1 MKLSELKKTLHAH
14 GEQPVRFTLP
24 DGREVPAAY
33 HLTEV
38 GQVSKDFIDCG
49 GKLHSETRCV
59 LQLWLGDDTAHRLH
73 ADKFAAILELADRV
87 VTRGDLEVEVEYEDE
102 VISQYP
108 LAGSKFAGDALV
120 LHLSSKHTDCLAR
133 HLCLPNEAETSDACC
148 AATSRCC

>member
-1 MKLSELKKTLHAH
+1 MKLSELKNVLHAH
-14 GEQPVRFTLP
+14 GKRPVRFTLP

-59 LQLWLGDDTAHRLH
+59 LQLWLGDDTAHRLCAH
-73 ADKFAAILELADRV
+73 KFAAILGLADKV
-87 VTRGDLEVEVEYEDE
+87 ITRGDLEVEVEYEDE

-108 LAGSKFAGDALV
+108 LAGARFADGALV
-120 LHLSSKHTDCLAR
+120 LDLASKHTDCLAR
-133 HLCLPNEAETSDACC
+133 HLCLPNETETADACC
-148 AATSRCC
+148 AATSSCC